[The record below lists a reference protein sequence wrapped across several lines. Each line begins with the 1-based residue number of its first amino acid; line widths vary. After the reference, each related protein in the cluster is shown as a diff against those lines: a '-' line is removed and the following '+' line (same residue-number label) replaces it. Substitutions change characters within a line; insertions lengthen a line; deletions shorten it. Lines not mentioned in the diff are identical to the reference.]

1 MRLTLYIFNISSQLY
16 DKKKCKTVHIL
27 EPVIRNGF

>member
-16 DKKKCKTVHIL
+16 DKKKYTRL
-27 EPVIRNGF
+27 FTF